1 MRRVRDESESRPGAV
16 MTPQGPGGGS
26 NARKASTYMR
36 GINEGKGCHGEHAT
50 HMMLS
55 IENFE

>member
-1 MRRVRDESESRPGAV
+1 MRKEKDESESPPGAV
-16 MTPQGPGGGS
+16 MTPHRAGGGS
-26 NARKASTYMR
+26 TARKASTYMR